1 MNPDT
6 RPQPAELVA
15 ADTAA
20 TLVAFHKGLVVGGIL
35 PKLASELTL
44 QFFFRLLPVPVC
56 EYCMPSQEPEEEEE

>member
-6 RPQPAELVA
+6 RPIPAEVVA

-20 TLVAFHKGLVVGGIL
+20 TLVAFHKGLMVGGIL

-44 QFFFRLLPVPVC
+44 QFFFRLFPLSGC
-56 EYCMPSQEPEEEEE
+56 EYCIPAEAEPEE